1 MPRKRREEE
10 GIHGKQ
16 AKSLDSCFA
25 NFWSDLPTG
34 CCFYLP
40 KYQAQICHWRIIEN
54 LFWSWIEPLSYA
66 HGQKNLIS
74 LERLWAFLFSSCYP
88 LFTKFKRL
96 KQTNIWKWNKPPIS
110 TGTKIF
116 FPLIDSFTYNL
127 SFVFGTLLIGRA
139 LRLKMYKYSEI
150 IYQRVLTKNS
160 GNILLDRICL
170 IFSKKIQYLTSS
182 AN

>member
-1 MPRKRREEE
+1 MCSFIKSISKSKYLLKLNVHFCLRSIIGKEWGNLRENLKKMPRKRREEE

-110 TGTKIF
+110 TGTKTF
-116 FPLIDSFTYNL
+116 FFL
-127 SFVFGTLLIGRA
+127 
-139 LRLKMYKYSEI
+139 
-150 IYQRVLTKNS
+150 
-160 GNILLDRICL
+160 
-170 IFSKKIQYLTSS
+170 
-182 AN
+182 